1 MSTVIRLAVRHRVAV
16 AFAVIV
22 ALLTVATLDAEA
34 RPPSWQDRADAKKFA
49 RWYWEDYKGLTIPCY
64 GVALR
69 FERMPYSTLAY
80 TTGRCI
86 VHLNSKHGWSWYK
99 LCATVIHEYG
109 HILGYGHVS
118 NPNSIMY
125 WQTTGKRHWA
135 CDYE

>member
-1 MSTVIRLAVRHRVAV
+1 MSGLNGLRIITALVLAVT
-16 AFAVIV
+16 
-22 ALLTVATLDAEA
+22 LLGATAITADA

-49 RWYWEDYKGLTIPCY
+49 RWYWEEHKGLTIPCY

-69 FERMPYSTLAY
+69 FERMHYDTLAY

-86 VHLNSKHGWSWYK
+86 IHLNANHGWSWWK

-109 HILGYGHVS
+109 HILGYGHVRGR
-118 NPNSIMY
+118 NSIMY

-135 CDYE
+135 CRYS